1 MVIIPRILVG
11 VAALGSLILALGLWL
26 GQEQVIPALGIAT
39 TDLAGGLVGRATVR
53 ADIAGLF
60 GGMGIC
66 MLIAVIRQSVQWVNA
81 VLVFVGVAI
90 TGRFI
95 GLVMDGGGDA
105 VIQPIIV
112 EAATIGLLLWLRAGL
127 SKQGA

>member
-11 VAALGSLILALGLWL
+11 IAALGSLILALGLWL
-26 GQEQVIPALGIAT
+26 GMEQVIPALGIST

-66 MLIAVIRQSVQWVNA
+66 MLIAVIRGNVQWVNA

-90 TGRFI
+90 TGRFV
-95 GLVMDGGGDA
+95 GLLTDGGGNA

-112 EAATIGLLLWLRAGL
+112 EAVIIGLLLWLRAGL
-127 SKQGA
+127 SKQNS

>member
-90 TGRFI
+90 MGRFI

-112 EAATIGLLLWLRAGL
+112 EAVTIGLLLWLRAGL

>member
-95 GLVMDGGGDA
+95 GLVMDGGGEA

-112 EAATIGLLLWLRAGL
+112 EAVTIGLLLWLRAGL

>member
-11 VAALGSLILALGLWL
+11 IAALGSLILALGLWL
-26 GQEQVIPALGIAT
+26 GMEQVIPALGIST

-66 MLIAVIRQSVQWVNA
+66 MLIAVIRGSVQWVNA

-90 TGRFI
+90 TGRFV
-95 GLVMDGGGDA
+95 GLVMDGGGNA

-112 EAATIGLLLWLRAGL
+112 EAVTIGLLVWLRAGL
-127 SKQGA
+127 SKQNA

>member
-11 VAALGSLILALGLWL
+11 LAALGSLILALGLWL
-26 GQEQVIPALGIAT
+26 GMEQVIPALGIST

-66 MLIAVIRQSVQWVNA
+66 MLIAVIRGNVQWVNA

-90 TGRFI
+90 TGRFV
-95 GLVMDGGGDA
+95 GLLTDGGGNA

-112 EAATIGLLLWLRAGL
+112 EAVIIGLLLWLRAGL
-127 SKQGA
+127 SKQSA

>member
-11 VAALGSLILALGLWL
+11 LAALGSIILALGLWF

-39 TDLAGGLVGRATVR
+39 TDLGGGVVGRATVR

-60 GGMGIC
+60 GGMGVC
-66 MLIAVIRQSVQWVNA
+66 MLIAVIRQSVHWVNT
-81 VLVFVGVAI
+81 VLVFVTVAI

-95 GLVMDGGGDA
+95 GLAADGGESFA
-105 VIQPIIV
+105 IQPIIV
-112 EAATIGLLLWLRAGL
+112 EAVTIALLLWLRAGL
-127 SKQGA
+127 SKQNA

>member
-11 VAALGSLILALGLWL
+11 IAALGSLILALGLWL
-26 GQEQVIPALGIAT
+26 GMEQVIPALGIST

-66 MLIAVIRQSVQWVNA
+66 MLIAVIRGSVQWVNA

-90 TGRFI
+90 TGRFV
-95 GLVMDGGGDA
+95 GLMMDGGGNA

-112 EAATIGLLLWLRAGL
+112 EAVTIGLLLWLRAGL
-127 SKQGA
+127 SKQNS

>member
-1 MVIIPRILVG
+1 
-11 VAALGSLILALGLWL
+11 
-26 GQEQVIPALGIAT
+26 
-39 TDLAGGLVGRATVR
+39 
-53 ADIAGLF
+53 
-60 GGMGIC
+60 MGIC

-112 EAATIGLLLWLRAGL
+112 EAVTIGLLLWLRAGL

>member
-11 VAALGSLILALGLWL
+11 LAALGSLILALGLWI

-39 TDLAGGLVGRATVR
+39 TDLGGGIVGRATVR

-60 GGMGIC
+60 GGMGVC

-81 VLVFVGVAI
+81 VLVFVTVAI
-90 TGRFI
+90 LGRFI
-95 GLVMDGGGDA
+95 GLAADGGGA
-105 VIQPIIV
+105 LAIQPIIV
-112 EAATIGLLLWLRAGL
+112 EAVTIGLLLWLRAGL
-127 SKQGA
+127 SKQRA

>member
-112 EAATIGLLLWLRAGL
+112 EAVTIGLLLWLRAGL
-127 SKQGA
+127 SNQRG

>member
-11 VAALGSLILALGLWL
+11 LSALASLILALGLWL

-39 TDLAGGLVGRATVR
+39 TDLGGGVVGRATVR

-66 MLIAVIRQSVQWVNA
+66 MLLAVIRQNVQWVNA
-81 VLVFVGVAI
+81 VLVFVVVAI

-95 GLVMDGGGDA
+95 GLAVDGGGAFA
-105 VIQPIIV
+105 VQPIIV
-112 EAATIGLLLWLRAGL
+112 EAVTIGLLLWLRAGL
-127 SKQGA
+127 SKPAA

>member
-11 VAALGSLILALGLWL
+11 IAALGSIILALGLWL

-66 MLIAVIRQSVQWVNA
+66 MLIAVIRQSVHWVNA

-90 TGRFI
+90 TGRLI

-112 EAATIGLLLWLRAGL
+112 EAVTIGLLLWLRAGL
-127 SKQGA
+127 SKPAA

>member
-26 GQEQVIPALGIAT
+26 GQEQVIPAVGIAT

-112 EAATIGLLLWLRAGL
+112 EAVTIGLLLWLRAGL

>member
-11 VAALGSLILALGLWL
+11 LAALASLILALGLWI

-39 TDLAGGLVGRATVR
+39 TDLGGGIVGRATVR

-66 MLIAVIRQSVQWVNA
+66 MLIAAIRQSVPWVNA
-81 VLVFVGVAI
+81 VLVFAVMAI
-90 TGRFI
+90 VGRFI
-95 GLVMDGGGDA
+95 SLAVDGGGDVA
-105 VIQPIIV
+105 IQPIIV
-112 EAATIGLLLWLRAGL
+112 EAVTIGLLLWLRASL
-127 SKQGA
+127 SKQD

>member
-11 VAALGSLILALGLWL
+11 IAALASLVLALGLWL
-26 GQEQVIPALGIAT
+26 GMEQVIPALGIST

-66 MLIAVIRQSVQWVNA
+66 MLIAVIRGSIPWINA
-81 VLVFVGVAI
+81 VLVFAGMAI
-90 TGRFI
+90 SGRFV
-95 GLVMDGGGDA
+95 GLIMDGGGDVA
-105 VIQPIIV
+105 IQPILV
-112 EAATIGLLLWLRAGL
+112 EAVTIGLLLWLRAGL
-127 SKQGA
+127 SKKGA

>member
-112 EAATIGLLLWLRAGL
+112 EAVTIGLLVWLRAGL

>member
-11 VAALGSLILALGLWL
+11 VAALGSIILALGLWL

-112 EAATIGLLLWLRAGL
+112 EAVTIGLLLWLRAGL